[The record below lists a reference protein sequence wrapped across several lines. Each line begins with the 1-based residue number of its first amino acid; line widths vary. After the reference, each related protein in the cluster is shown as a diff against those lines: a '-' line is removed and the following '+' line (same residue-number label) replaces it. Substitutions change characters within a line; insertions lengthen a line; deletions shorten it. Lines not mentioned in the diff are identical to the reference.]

1 MTPKVIPQ
9 RQLRNEITQVLREVA
24 AGQTSTIT
32 VRGKAVAGL
41 GPAAV
46 QRRVDVDAA
55 SLAGILALPMNSD
68 DLQAELDAA
77 EAPIT

>member
-9 RQLRNEITQVLREVA
+9 RQLRNEITQVLREVE
-24 AGQTSTIT
+24 
-32 VRGKAVAGL
+32 AVASL

-68 DLQAELDAA
+68 DLRAELDAA
-77 EAPIT
+77 EAPVT